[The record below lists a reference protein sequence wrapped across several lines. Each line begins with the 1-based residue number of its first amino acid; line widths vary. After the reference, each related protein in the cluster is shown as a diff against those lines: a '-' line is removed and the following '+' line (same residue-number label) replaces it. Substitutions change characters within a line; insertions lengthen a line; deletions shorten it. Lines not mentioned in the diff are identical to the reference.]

1 MYDVE
6 GRRKKDVA
14 VTKPFRRSQP
24 RSLARLVEF
33 KSPVLRIKAWSVNR
47 IATTSLVITTLWKAQ
62 KLKLRSRSA
71 RVCPCFKGVEEA
83 CL

>member
-24 RSLARLVEF
+24 RSLAKLVEF

-47 IATTSLVITTLWKAQ
+47 IATTSLIITTLWKAQ

-71 RVCPCFKGVEEA
+71 ACVPVLRV
-83 CL
+83 